1 MTQVITIS
9 GNVGKDAE
17 LRTVRDSQVLGFNVG
32 VKNGFGRD
40 AGSVWYRCSLWGKA
54 AEVFADSIKKGTKVF
69 ITGDLTHDEYEGKP
83 QYNVRVNS
91 IDTGPRSDAATGSA
105 GGGTKAPATGSAWD
119 DTGLDDDCPFISSNP
134 AFERRVF

>member
-1 MTQVITIS
+1 MTQQIIIS

-83 QYNVRVNS
+83 QFNVRVNS
-91 IDTGPRSDAATGSA
+91 IDTGPRVDTSNVGGSYS
-105 GGGTKAPATGSAWD
+105 APAVLQDAD
-119 DTGLDDDCPFISSNP
+119 LDDDVPF
-134 AFERRVF
+134 

>member
-83 QYNVRVNS
+83 QFNVRINS
-91 IDTGPRSDAATGSA
+91 IDTGPRSETGN
-105 GGGTKAPATGSAWD
+105 GGGGYKAPATDDGSSWD
-119 DTGLDDDCPFISSNP
+119 ELEDSVPFATSDVRY
-134 AFERRVF
+134 ERRVR

>member
-17 LRTVRDSQVLGFNVG
+17 LRTVRDSPVLGFNVG

-83 QYNVRVNS
+83 QFNVRVNS
-91 IDTGPRSDAATGSA
+91 IDTGPRVDTSNVGGSYS
-105 GGGTKAPATGSAWD
+105 APAVLQDAD
-119 DTGLDDDCPFISSNP
+119 LDDDVPF
-134 AFERRVF
+134 